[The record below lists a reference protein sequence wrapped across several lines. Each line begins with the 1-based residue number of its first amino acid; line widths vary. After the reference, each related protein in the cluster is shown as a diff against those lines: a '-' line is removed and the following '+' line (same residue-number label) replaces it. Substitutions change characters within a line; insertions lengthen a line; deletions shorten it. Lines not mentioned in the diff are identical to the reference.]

1 MAPSYQLP
9 DLLLLSR
16 SFELRTN
23 HSCHRVSLAS
33 EDWLLGLKNTDL
45 DSVLTKSEQSSLHAM
60 KIGLLAALCFPSC
73 DGTPLKL
80 LTDFLN
86 FLVLADERIR
96 RVADMSDLGWR
107 VTDRK
112 SGLVPQIVR
121 LSSRA
126 PTAWDAQFTRSVNS
140 YCDAQLQFMSN
151 RHNGVTPDMEDYMKL
166 RRSLSGFDMVLDL
179 LELTENMTFPPMD
192 THLREKMTRL
202 KQVALDIICYSLDVV
217 SYNRDQAQDSRHN
230 LISIL
235 MTHNGLSIQGAL
247 NLAGIYIKDLFDLF
261 VVNERMLLGAQ
272 TPHHERD
279 HASLGDI
286 TSYAQALRDCVA
298 GTINWVYETELYF
311 GKKGEEIRTFGWVFL
326 DQISPPHSEEN

>member
-1 MAPSYQLP
+1 
-9 DLLLLSR
+9 
-16 SFELRTN
+16 
-23 HSCHRVSLAS
+23 
-33 EDWLLGLKNTDL
+33 
-45 DSVLTKSEQSSLHAM
+45 
-60 KIGLLAALCFPSC
+60 
-73 DGTPLKL
+73 
-80 LTDFLN
+80 
-86 FLVLADERIR
+86 
-96 RVADMSDLGWR
+96 
-107 VTDRK
+107 
-112 SGLVPQIVR
+112 
-121 LSSRA
+121 
-126 PTAWDAQFTRSVNS
+126 
-140 YCDAQLQFMSN
+140 MSN

-261 VVNERMLLGAQ
+261 VVNERMLLGARVSAPPQ
-272 TPHHERD
+272 PNYPRSTSLYSQAWNLFPFLRVSAAPSPLISETPHHERD